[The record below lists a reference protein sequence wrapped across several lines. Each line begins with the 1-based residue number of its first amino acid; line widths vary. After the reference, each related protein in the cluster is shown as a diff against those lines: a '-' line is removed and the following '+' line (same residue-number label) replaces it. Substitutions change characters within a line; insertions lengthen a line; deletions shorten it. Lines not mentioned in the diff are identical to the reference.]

1 MTYIREDMPS
11 DKYRAVTQVWQLA
24 GDDAQNTRWKRR
36 RSRRQ
41 NKPIQV
47 GSESAMSEW
56 VLEVSEVNEYV
67 RQLLQNEPALRK
79 VRLRGEISN
88 FKRHSSGHWYF
99 TLTFSRMAFKSVS

>member
-1 MTYIREDMPS
+1 
-11 DKYRAVTQVWQLA
+11 
-24 GDDAQNTRWKRR
+24 
-36 RSRRQ
+36 
-41 NKPIQV
+41 
-47 GSESAMSEW
+47 MSEW

-99 TLTFSRMAFKSVS
+99 TLKDER